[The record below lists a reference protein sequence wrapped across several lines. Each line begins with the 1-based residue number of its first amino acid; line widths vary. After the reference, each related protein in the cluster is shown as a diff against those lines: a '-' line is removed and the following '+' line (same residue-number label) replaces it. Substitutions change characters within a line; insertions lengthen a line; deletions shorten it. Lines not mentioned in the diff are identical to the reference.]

1 MTHLRNIY
9 NIVTVNKEIH
19 KKMTRYTESIKANAN
34 KTEKEQLVSLMEK
47 FNISVYEAMDIL
59 IEELGESVY
68 DSLDYLEAYWD
79 LEDSSK
85 EKEITNVVDYENLG
99 EDW

>member
-1 MTHLRNIY
+1 M
-9 NIVTVNKEIH
+9 TVNKEIYT
-19 KKMTRYTESIKANAN
+19 KITKYTESIKANAN

>member
-1 MTHLRNIY
+1 M
-9 NIVTVNKEIH
+9 TVNKEIYT
-19 KKMTRYTESIKANAN
+19 KITKYTESIKANAN

-47 FNISVYEAMDIL
+47 FNIDVDDAMDAL
-59 IEELGESVY
+59 TEELGESVY

>member
-1 MTHLRNIY
+1 
-9 NIVTVNKEIH
+9 
-19 KKMTRYTESIKANAN
+19 MTRYTESIKANAN

-85 EKEITNVVDYENLG
+85 EKEITNVVD
-99 EDW
+99 

>member
-1 MTHLRNIY
+1 MT
-9 NIVTVNKEIH
+9 K
-19 KKMTRYTESIKANAN
+19 YTESIKANAH

-47 FNISVYEAMDIL
+47 FNIDVDDAMDAL
-59 IEELGESVY
+59 TEELGESVY

>member
-1 MTHLRNIY
+1 
-9 NIVTVNKEIH
+9 
-19 KKMTRYTESIKANAN
+19 MTRYTESIRANAN

-47 FNISVYEAMDIL
+47 FNIDVDDAMDAL
-59 IEELGESVY
+59 TEELGESVY

>member
-1 MTHLRNIY
+1 MTH
-9 NIVTVNKEIH
+9 
-19 KKMTRYTESIKANAN
+19 SIKANIN
-34 KTEKEQLVSLMEK
+34 KLEKEQFISLMEK

-99 EDW
+99 DDW

>member
-1 MTHLRNIY
+1 MT
-9 NIVTVNKEIH
+9 K
-19 KKMTRYTESIKANAN
+19 YTESIKANAN

-47 FNISVYEAMDIL
+47 FNIDVDDAMDAL

-79 LEDSSK
+79 LEDSTK

>member
-1 MTHLRNIY
+1 MTHFRKVC

-19 KKMTRYTESIKANAN
+19 KKMTRYTESIRANAN

>member
-1 MTHLRNIY
+1 MT
-9 NIVTVNKEIH
+9 K
-19 KKMTRYTESIKANAN
+19 YTESIKANAN

-47 FNISVYEAMDIL
+47 FNIDVDDAMDAL

-85 EKEITNVVDYENLG
+85 EKEITNVVDY
-99 EDW
+99 

>member
-1 MTHLRNIY
+1 M
-9 NIVTVNKEIH
+9 TVNKEIYT
-19 KKMTRYTESIKANAN
+19 KMTKYTESIKANIN
-34 KTEKEQLVSLMEK
+34 KPEKEQFISLMEK

>member
-68 DSLDYLEAYWD
+68 DSLDYLEAYRD

>member
-1 MTHLRNIY
+1 MT
-9 NIVTVNKEIH
+9 K
-19 KKMTRYTESIKANAN
+19 YTESIKANAN

-47 FNISVYEAMDIL
+47 FNIDVDDAMDAL
-59 IEELGESVY
+59 TEELGESVY

>member
-1 MTHLRNIY
+1 MTHFRKVC

>member
-1 MTHLRNIY
+1 M
-9 NIVTVNKEIH
+9 TVNKEIYT
-19 KKMTRYTESIKANAN
+19 KITKYTESIKANAN

-47 FNISVYEAMDIL
+47 FNLRVYEPMDIL

>member
-1 MTHLRNIY
+1 
-9 NIVTVNKEIH
+9 
-19 KKMTRYTESIKANAN
+19 MTRYTESIRANAN

-79 LEDSSK
+79 FEDSSK

>member
-1 MTHLRNIY
+1 
-9 NIVTVNKEIH
+9 
-19 KKMTRYTESIKANAN
+19 MTRYTESIRANAN

-47 FNISVYEAMDIL
+47 FNINVNEAMDAL
-59 IEELGESVY
+59 TEELGESIY

-79 LEDSSK
+79 LEASSK
-85 EKEITNVVDYENLG
+85 KKKITNVVNYENLG

>member
-1 MTHLRNIY
+1 MT
-9 NIVTVNKEIH
+9 K
-19 KKMTRYTESIKANAN
+19 YTESIKANAN
-34 KTEKEQLVSLMEK
+34 KTENEQLVSLMEK
-47 FNISVYEAMDIL
+47 FNIDVDDAMDAL

>member
-1 MTHLRNIY
+1 M
-9 NIVTVNKEIH
+9 TVNKEIYT
-19 KKMTRYTESIKANAN
+19 KITKYTESIKANAN

-47 FNISVYEAMDIL
+47 FNIDVDDAMDSL
-59 IEELGESVY
+59 TEELGESVY

>member
-1 MTHLRNIY
+1 M
-9 NIVTVNKEIH
+9 TVNKEIYT
-19 KKMTRYTESIKANAN
+19 KITKYTESIKANAN

-68 DSLDYLEAYWD
+68 DSLDYLKAYWD

-85 EKEITNVVDYENLG
+85 EKEITNVVDYKNLG